1 MTRTTWRSLQ
11 RLRIWASALTLIAVS
26 ACADV
31 RHPTS
36 PTAAVDTA
44 GDVARLS
51 QRAANGPRFDLDANG
66 QFVNANIEVTQ
77 GSYLTFEV
85 ESTDNGWCDAV
96 HLGGVL
102 SGTIF
107 TRVGPSWCGKPAP
120 ITVGPIATGGTYTIV
135 TESSRFWAKIGFP
148 GSARVQS
155 MYNGGSYRVYIEDS
169 NDGEYN
175 DIVLIVTV
183 RQPELALTCGT
194 ASGQELTKTVSGQ
207 DIKVPITRGDTLN
220 CEARSLNRERGP
232 AWSRAW
238 KFNGKARQDGDTASN
253 LWRGVMVQ
261 SGIIEVKAHTGLWR
275 NPDAREETLK
285 ATIEVTNRDWSGRS
299 PVILAETVRNRT
311 DSDPRTALPAEVRF
325 AHHLGH
331 VEFRANKNYV
341 PGNDRPPEPT
351 AEVRGGPN
359 NGLHYYKDL
368 TFPVYAPI
376 VLNDDAM
383 ARGSAFYN
391 AQIDESNNSINLG
404 TVYCPRPYVTG
415 DLRAH
420 LVRHEE
426 KHVEVFQTTRAF
438 ALADSI
444 RAWET
449 RVDSSGDAD
458 MVDAYFAEWERT
470 LQLGVA
476 ESRRVVDGRGSPYRA
491 AFSWRGRPCTLKN
504 VFGADLGNEGEN

>member
-1 MTRTTWRSLQ
+1 LSLV
-11 RLRIWASALTLIAVS
+11 AVS

-36 PTAAVDTA
+36 PTAAADTA
-44 GDVARLS
+44 GNFARLS

-85 ESTDNGWCDAV
+85 ESTDNGWCDTV
-96 HLGGVL
+96 YLGGVL
-102 SGTIF
+102 SGTLF
-107 TRVGPSWCGKPAP
+107 TSVGPGWCGKPQP
-120 ITVGPIATGGTYTIV
+120 VTIGPVATGGTYTIV
-135 TESSRFWAKIGFP
+135 TENSRFWARIGFP
-148 GSARVQS
+148 GSARVRS
-155 MYNGGSYRVYIEDS
+155 MFNGGSYRVYIEDS
-169 NDGEYN
+169 DDGDFN

-194 ASGQELTKTVSGQ
+194 VAGQELTKPVSGQ
-207 DIKVPITRGDTLN
+207 AIDVPITRGDTLS

-232 AWSRAW
+232 AWSRGW
-238 KFNGKARQDGDTASN
+238 RFNGKAREDGDTESN
-253 LWRGVMVQ
+253 VWRGVMVQ
-261 SGIIEVKAHTGLWR
+261 SGVIEVKAHTGLR
-275 NPDAREETLK
+275 RDPGAGEETLR
-285 ATIEVTNRDWSGRS
+285 ATVTVTNRDWSGRS
-299 PVILAETVRNRT
+299 PFIHAETVRNRT

-331 VEFRANKNYV
+331 VRFRASKNYD
-341 PGNDRPPEPT
+341 PGDDRPPEPT
-351 AEVRGGPN
+351 AEIRGGPN
-359 NGLHYYKDL
+359 NGLFYYRDL

-391 AQIDESNNSINLG
+391 AQVEESNNSINFG
-404 TVYCPRPYVTG
+404 TVYCPRPYVVG

-420 LVRHEE
+420 VLKHEE
-426 KHVEVFQTTRAF
+426 KHVEVFQTARAF

-449 RVDSSGDAD
+449 RVDSLGDAD
-458 MVDAYFAEWERT
+458 MVDAYFTEWERT
-470 LQLGVA
+470 LQLAVA
-476 ESRRVVDGRGSPYRA
+476 ESRRVVDGKGSPFRT
-491 AFSWRGRPCTLKN
+491 AFSWRGRPCTLRN
-504 VFGADLGNEGEN
+504 VFGADLVNDGEN